1 MASLSDLSIK
11 RPVLAIVMSLVIVLF
26 GVIGFLYLG
35 IREFPSVDPPVV
47 TVSTSYT
54 GANAEIIES
63 QITEPLE
70 ESING
75 IAGIRTLSSASRDGR
90 SSVTVEF
97 NLGVDMEAATN
108 DVRDRVS
115 RAQRNLPPD
124 VDPPIVSKA
133 DADASPIWFI
143 NVKSELRPLLELND
157 IATRQFKEK
166 FQTIDGVSNVQIWG
180 EKKFS
185 IRLRINPSQMAA
197 YRLTALDISQ
207 ALTRQNVEL
216 PSGSIEGQNMELTV
230 RTLGRLRTAEDFD
243 NMIIKEEGDRI
254 IRFRDVGYAELAPE
268 NERTLLKR
276 DGIPMVAVAVIPQP
290 GANHIA
296 IVDDLNKRME
306 QIKADLP
313 SDVIVELG
321 TDYTKFVR
329 SSIAEVEETIVI
341 AFFLVALIIFIFLR
355 DWRSTIIPLTA
366 IPISLIGTFFI
377 MYLFGF
383 SINVLTLL
391 GIVLA
396 IGLVVDDAI
405 VVLENIYAKVEEGMT
420 PTQAA
425 FVGAREIYF
434 AVISTTVTLAAVF
447 LPVIFLEGVTGR
459 LFREF
464 GIVVAGSVI
473 ISAFVSL
480 TLTPM
485 LSSRLLKNRKR
496 QPWLYRK
503 TEPFFEW
510 LTEGYAGALH
520 TFMRY
525 RWMAWVL
532 MLGFVGVSYYLLT
545 GKRLPAE
552 LAPLEDRGNFRIYT
566 TAQEGAT
573 FEYMQKYMDTLGDF
587 MYTELDS
594 TERDAVITITSPG
607 FGSSATNSGYT
618 RIALTTPDKR
628 TRSQQQIVEDIT
640 PKLKQFA
647 GARSIV
653 SQDQTIN
660 AGRSRG
666 QPIQYVIQA
675 PNFEKLKEFLPKVL
689 ERAQESPL
697 LEGVDANLKFTKPEI
712 RVEIDRE
719 KAQSLGVSI
728 QDVGQTLQLGL
739 SGRRFGYY
747 LQDGKQYQV
756 IGQIERA
763 DRNDLL
769 DLKSLYVKSKSGEL
783 VQLDNLVKLTE
794 QSSPPQLLRFNRYIS
809 ATVSANT
816 AKGVTLGEGIDEI
829 QKIGRDVLDDT
840 FNTALDG
847 NSREF
852 KESSNSLLFAFLLSL
867 VLIFLI
873 LAAQFESFVDPIIIL
888 LTVPLAVCGALISLW
903 DFGQTMNIFSQIGI
917 IVLVGLVTKNGIL
930 IVEFAN
936 QRKEEGA
943 DKKEAAIEAA
953 VSRFRPILMTSLCTI
968 LGILPIALA
977 LGAGSESRVSMGI
990 AVVGGM
996 LFSTILTLFVIPAV
1010 YSYMSRKYVAPP
1022 VEELPERELV
1032 GA

>member
-1 MASLSDLSIK
+1 MASLSDVSIK
-11 RPVLAIVMSLVIVLF
+11 RPVLAIVMSLVIILF

-35 IREFPSVDPPVV
+35 VREFPSVDPPVV

-90 SSVTVEF
+90 SSITVEF
-97 NLGVDMEAATN
+97 NLGVDMEAAAN

-115 RAQRNLPPD
+115 GAQRNLPPD
-124 VDPPIVSKA
+124 VDPPIVAKA

-143 NVKSELRPLLELND
+143 NVQSNARPLLDLND
-157 IATRQFKEK
+157 IVTRQFKEK
-166 FQTIDGVSNVQIWG
+166 FQTISGVSSVQIWG
-180 EKKFS
+180 EKKYS
-185 IRLRINPSQMAA
+185 MRLRIDPAKLAA
-197 YRLTALDISQ
+197 YRLTAVDIST
-207 ALTRQNVEL
+207 ALARQNVEL

-230 RTLGRLRTAEDFD
+230 RTLGRLRTVEDFD
-243 NMIIKEEGDRI
+243 NMIIKEESNRI
-254 IRFRDVGYAELAPE
+254 VRFKDVGYAELAPE

-276 DGIPMVAVAVIPQP
+276 DGVPMVAVAVIPQP

-296 IVDDLNKRME
+296 IVSALEERLDK
-306 QIKADLP
+306 IKTDLP
-313 SDVIVELG
+313 PDIKVELG
-321 TDYTKFVR
+321 TDYTKFVKA
-329 SSIAEVEETIVI
+329 SIAEVEETIII
-341 AFFLVALIIFIFLR
+341 AFILVALIIFIFLR
-355 DWRSTIIPLTA
+355 DWRSTLIPLTA

-420 PTQAA
+420 PVQAA
-425 FVGAREIYF
+425 YAGAREIYF

-485 LSSRLLKNRKR
+485 LSSRLLKTRQR

-503 TEPFFEW
+503 TEPFFTW
-510 LTEGYAGALH
+510 LTDGYEASLQ
-520 TFMRY
+520 TFMRF
-525 RWMAWVL
+525 RWVAWVL
-532 MLGFVGVSYYLLT
+532 MVAFVGISYYLMT
-545 GKRLPAE
+545 ENRIPSE
-552 LAPLEDRGNFRIYT
+552 LAPLEDRSNFRVNS

-573 FEYMQKYMDTLGDF
+573 FEYMQKYMDEVGQF
-587 MYTELDS
+587 IYNELDS
-594 TERDAVITITSPG
+594 TERNGIVTITSPG
-607 FGSSATNSGYT
+607 FGSASTNSGFT
-618 RIALTTPDKR
+618 RIVLTEPTNRK
-628 TRSQQQIVEDIT
+628 RSQQEIVDDLT
-640 PKLKQFA
+640 PKLKKFS
-647 GARSIV
+647 GARSIF

-675 PNFEKLKEFLPKVL
+675 PNFEKLKEYLPKVL
-689 ERAQESPL
+689 ELAQANPK

-739 SGRRFGYY
+739 SGRRFGYFI
-747 LQDGKQYQV
+747 QDGKQYQV
-756 IGQIERA
+756 IGQIDRS

-769 DLKSLYVKSKSGEL
+769 DLKSLYVKSKTGEL

-809 ATVSANT
+809 ATISANM
-816 AKGVTLGEGIDEI
+816 AKGVTLGEGIAEI
-829 QKIGRDVLDDT
+829 EKIGDEVLDET
-840 FNTALDG
+840 FSKSLDG

-852 KESSNSLLFAFLLSL
+852 KESSNSLFFAFVLSL

-943 DKKEAAIEAA
+943 TKYEAAIEAA

-996 LFSTILTLFVIPAV
+996 LFSTVLTLFVIPAV
-1010 YSYMSRKYVAPP
+1010 YSFMSSKTIKPQKT
-1022 VEELPERELV
+1022 EEAAMELV
-1032 GA
+1032 EA

>member
-1 MASLSDLSIK
+1 MASLSEISIK
-11 RPVLAIVMSLVIVLF
+11 RPVLAIVMSLVIILF

-47 TVSTSYT
+47 TVSTTYT

-75 IAGIRTLSSASRDGR
+75 IAGIRTLSSSSRDGR
-90 SSVTVEF
+90 SSITVEF
-97 NLGVDMEAATN
+97 DLGVDMEAAAN

-115 RAQRNLPPD
+115 GAQRNLPPD
-124 VDPPIVSKA
+124 VEPPIVSKA
-133 DADASPIWFI
+133 DADSSPIWFI
-143 NVKSELRPLLELND
+143 NVQSATRPLLDLND
-157 IATRQFKEK
+157 IVTRQFKEK
-166 FQTIDGVSNVQIWG
+166 FQTIKGVSSVQIWG
-180 EKKFS
+180 EQKYS
-185 IRLRINPSQMAA
+185 MRLRIDPAKMAA
-197 YRLTALDISQ
+197 YRLTSIDISS
-207 ALTRQNVEL
+207 ALARQNVEL
-216 PSGSIEGQNMELTV
+216 PSGSIEGHMMELSV
-230 RTLGRLRTAEDFD
+230 RTLGRLRTVEDFD
-243 NMIIKEEGDRI
+243 NMIIKEETNRI
-254 IRFRDVGYAELAPE
+254 VRFRDVGRAELSAE
-268 NERTLLKR
+268 NERTSFKR
-276 DGIPMVAVAVIPQP
+276 DGVPMIAVAVIPQP
-290 GANHIA
+290 GANHIS
-296 IVDDLNKRME
+296 IVSDLNKKLE
-306 QIKADLP
+306 QIEADLP
-313 SDVIVELG
+313 PDVKVELG
-321 TDYTKFVR
+321 SDYTKFVKA
-329 SSIAEVEETIVI
+329 SISEVEETILI
-341 AFFLVALIIFIFLR
+341 AFLLVALIIFVFLR
-355 DWRSTIIPLTA
+355 DWRSTLIPLTA

-405 VVLENIYAKVEEGMT
+405 VVLENIYAKIEEGMN
-420 PTQAA
+420 PAQAA
-425 FVGAREIYF
+425 FAGSREIYF
-434 AVISTTVTLAAVF
+434 AVISTTITLAAVF
-447 LPVIFLEGVTGR
+447 LPVIFLDGVTGQ

-464 GIVVAGSVI
+464 GIVVAGAVI

-485 LSSRLLKNRKR
+485 LSSRLLKTRQR

-503 TEPFFEW
+503 TEPFFVW
-510 LTEGYAGALH
+510 LTEGYQSTLMG
-520 TFMRY
+520 FMRF
-525 RWMAWVL
+525 RWMAWIL
-532 MLGFVGVSYYLLT
+532 MLGFIGISYYLLT

-552 LAPLEDRGNFRIYT
+552 LAPLEDRSNIRINS

-573 FEYMQKYMDTLGDF
+573 FEYMTQYMNEVSQFVYD
-587 MYTELDS
+587 ELAPN
-594 TERDAVITITSPG
+594 ERVGVVTITSPG
-607 FGSSATNSGYT
+607 FGSASTNSGYLRLT
-618 RIALTTPDKR
+618 LTTPDQR
-628 TRSQQQIVEDIT
+628 SRSQQEIVEDLT
-640 PKLKQFA
+640 TKLKRFS
-647 GARSIV
+647 GARTIV

-675 PNFEKLKEFLPKVL
+675 PNFEKLKEYLPKVL
-689 ERAQESPL
+689 EKAQASPL

-728 QDVGQTLQLGL
+728 QDVGQTLQLAL

-747 LQDGKQYQV
+747 IQDGKQYQV
-756 IGQIERA
+756 IGQLER
-763 DRNDLL
+763 DERNDLL
-769 DLKSLYVKSKSGEL
+769 DLKSLYIKSKTGEL
-783 VQLDNLVKLTE
+783 IQMDNLVKLTE

-809 ATVSANT
+809 ATISANT
-816 AKGVTLGEGIDEI
+816 AKGVTLGEGISEIERIGDE
-829 QKIGRDVLDDT
+829 VLDDT

-873 LAAQFESFVDPIIIL
+873 LAAQFESFIDPIIIL
-888 LTVPLAVCGALISLW
+888 LTVPLAVCGALLSLW

-936 QRKEEGA
+936 QRKEEGL
-943 DKKEAAIEAA
+943 DKTQAAIEAA
-953 VSRFRPILMTSLCTI
+953 VSRFRPILMTSLCTV

-996 LFSTILTLFVIPAV
+996 LFSTALTLFVIPAV
-1010 YSYMSRKYVAPP
+1010 YSYMSRNYVAPP
-1022 VEELPERELV
+1022 VEERQDAELV
-1032 GA
+1032 GV